1 MLRFGGNA
9 AARVRDASL
18 LTGLLCVVAA
28 NAQSQKQ
35 PVPRPRSVVVAVG
48 ETLAVF
54 WKPEARSEAPNDSQ
68 PVVVFVPGPIGSA
81 FGMRHLTGA
90 LADSGT
96 TTVSVDLLGMGR
108 SGRPNRADYSLSQ
121 QAVRLAA
128 ALDSLRIR
136 RALLVAH
143 GVSASVAYRYAAAR
157 PGNVTGIV
165 SISGGPVDQQKTDG
179 VNIAITFGR
188 LVDNPL
194 GRALARR
201 KFTGEMRKTSADDT
215 WSSSDVMKEY
225 FAPYEHNMRGSL
237 RALQQMGTATEPH
250 GIATVLA
257 NVRAPVRL
265 LVGSKVS
272 DNTPTAEQISLLQRS
287 MPQFRVD
294 TVPRSGSWI
303 HEEQPRSV
311 LIAIRALLGQTVVG
325 VP

>member
-1 MLRFGGNA
+1 M
-9 AARVRDASL
+9 
-18 LTGLLCVVAA
+18 
-28 NAQSQKQ
+28 
-35 PVPRPRSVVVAVG
+35 VAVG
-48 ETLAVF
+48 ETLSVF
-54 WKPEARSEAPNDSQ
+54 WNTEASSRDVAGDSQ
-68 PVVVFVPGPIGSA
+68 PMVVFVPGPIGSA

-96 TTVSVDLLGMGR
+96 ATLTIDLLGMGQ
-108 SGRPNRADYSLSQ
+108 SGRPASADYSLSQ

-143 GVSASVAYRYAAAR
+143 GVSASVAYRHAASR
-157 PGNVTGIV
+157 PANVAGIV

-188 LVDNPL
+188 LVDNPI

-201 KFTGEMRKTSADDT
+201 KFTGEMRKTSADDS
-215 WSSSDVMKEY
+215 WSSSAVMKEY
-225 FAPYEHNMRGSL
+225 FSPYERNMRGSL

-257 NVRAPVRL
+257 GIRAPVRL

-272 DNTPTAEQISLLQRS
+272 GNTPTAEQMALLQRS
-287 MPQFRVD
+287 VPQFRVD
-294 TVPRSGSWI
+294 TIPKSGSWI
-303 HEEQPRSV
+303 HEESPRHV
-311 LIAIRALLGQTVVG
+311 LIAIRALLGQSVVG